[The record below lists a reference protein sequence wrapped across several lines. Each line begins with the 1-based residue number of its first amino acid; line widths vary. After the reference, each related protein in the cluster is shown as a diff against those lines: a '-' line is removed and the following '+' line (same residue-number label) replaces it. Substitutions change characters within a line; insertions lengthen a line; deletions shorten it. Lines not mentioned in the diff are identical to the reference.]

1 MEPALRGSELY
12 LSPLQ
17 TNVYTL
23 SLSRI
28 CVYIY
33 IYIYTNLFIYN
44 NNKIIIIMILT
55 IIHTY
60 MRLLDNKAD
69 NRSSPSTHSMSGR
82 RRTIPR
88 TAVDF
93 PVPGCKHILHNIL
106 VYYIILV
113 HINSYYIIS
122 YYIILYHIAH
132 QKSTPHNSSWIFSGM
147 FQWTFRDIFQHNFT
161 FQRHFPKDCHFPS
174 GFLLDAPM
182 DFQWHFPT
190 EFHFCD
196 FWCNCLPWIRSYWCS
211 CYGCQYRHCCYC

>member
-1 MEPALRGSELY
+1 MENTNCSFTNPPFWFCRVLFVTTGSVSPWLKRSRASSLMEPALRGSELY

-132 QKSTPHNSSWIFSGM
+132 QKSTPHNSS
-147 FQWTFRDIFQHNFT
+147 
-161 FQRHFPKDCHFPS
+161 
-174 GFLLDAPM
+174 
-182 DFQWHFPT
+182 
-190 EFHFCD
+190 
-196 FWCNCLPWIRSYWCS
+196 
-211 CYGCQYRHCCYC
+211 